1 MSTKTEQIE
10 LIKKLSDANGISGF
24 EDEVVAIVR
33 DEIVDVC
40 DVYEDTLRN
49 LYFTA
54 KGNTGKRPKVW
65 LDAHTD
71 EVGFIVQYLKSN
83 GTLGF
88 LPVGG
93 WVPSTILASKVR
105 VKAACGNYISGV
117 VASKPP
123 HFMSAAEQGQGPKI
137 DQMAIDVGAISKDEL
152 QDSFGIGVAA
162 PVVPDV
168 TCEYDEKHEMFLGKA
183 FDCRIGVAALIET
196 LKQLPSDELD
206 VDIVGTFT
214 AQEEVGLRGAK
225 VATEMLSA
233 DIAIVFEGGP
243 ADDGIV
249 PPDQVQNAIKK
260 GPMLRHFDVSMI
272 NNPRFMRHALNVAKE
287 ANIPV
292 QEAVRSGGGT
302 NGGAIHMSKNG
313 IPTIVITVPVRY
325 IHSHHGFVAYHDYNE
340 AINLAKA
347 VIKSLNAEVISTF

>member
-1 MSTKTEQIE
+1 MSTKIEQIE
-10 LIKKLSDANGISGF
+10 LIKKLSNANGVSGF
-24 EDEVVAIVR
+24 EDEVVAICHE
-33 DEIVDVC
+33 EIADVC
-40 DVYEDTLRN
+40 DAYEDTLRN

-54 KGNTGKRPKVW
+54 KNNNGERPKVW

-71 EVGFIVQYLKSN
+71 EVGFIVQYLKDN

-88 LPVGG
+88 LSVGG
-93 WVPSTILASKVR
+93 WVPSTIPASKVR
-105 VKAACGNYISGV
+105 VKTTNGNYISGV
-117 VASKPP
+117 VTSKPP
-123 HFMSAAEQGQGPKI
+123 HFMSAAEQGKGLKI
-137 DQMAIDVGAISKDEL
+137 DQMSIDVGAVSKDEL
-152 QDSFGIGVAA
+152 RDSFGVGVAA

-168 TCEYDEKHEMFLGKA
+168 ICEYDEQHEMFLGKA

-196 LKQLPSDELD
+196 IKQVASDDLA

-233 DIAIVFEGGP
+233 DVAIVFEGGP

-249 PPDQVQNAIKK
+249 PSDQVQNAIKK

-272 NNPRFMRHALNVAKE
+272 NNPRFMRHTLNVAKE
-287 ANIPV
+287 TGIPV

-340 AINLAKA
+340 AVNLAKA
-347 VIKSLNAEVISTF
+347 VIKSLNADVISTF

>member
-1 MSTKTEQIE
+1 MNTKAKQID

-24 EDEVVAIVR
+24 EDEVVAICR
-33 DEIVDVC
+33 DEIAGSYDVT
-40 DVYEDTLRN
+40 EDTLRN
-49 LYFTA
+49 LYFQA
-54 KGNTGKRPKVW
+54 KGNTGNRPKVW

-71 EVGFIVQYLKSN
+71 EVGFIVQYLKGN

-93 WVPSTILASKVR
+93 WVPTTIPASKVR
-105 VKAACGNYISGV
+105 VKTTAGNYISGV

-123 HFMSAAEQGQGPKI
+123 HFMSAAEQGQAPKI
-137 DQMAIDVGAISKDEL
+137 DQMSIDVGAVTLAEL
-152 QDSFGIGVAA
+152 KDSFNIGVAA

-196 LKQLPSDELD
+196 LNQLPDEDLA
-206 VDIVGTFT
+206 VDIVGTFSS
-214 AQEEVGLRGAK
+214 QEEVGLRGAK
-225 VATEMLSA
+225 VAALSLEA
-233 DIAIVFEGGP
+233 DVAIVFEGGP

-272 NNPRFMRHALNVAKE
+272 NNPRFMRHALDVAKD
-287 ANIPV
+287 AGVPV

-302 NGGAIHMSKNG
+302 NGGAIHMAKNG

-325 IHSHHGFVAYHDYNE
+325 IHSHHGFVAYHDYHE
-340 AINLAKA
+340 AVNLAKA
-347 VIKSLNAEVISTF
+347 VIKSLNADVISKF